1 MQCNNF
7 KKIGIFLKKGHESAI
22 NIGINIAKWLIKKD
36 IEVLAEDE
44 VSIKLNLARF
54 TKLEISKKC
63 DLALVLGGD
72 GTFLSVARLIID
84 REVPLIGINLGS
96 LGFLTEVTLEEIYS
110 TLETIFA
117 GNCVIDERMMLKA
130 EIFRNNKKMNEYTVL
145 NDVVINKGAL
155 ARIIN
160 IKTSINEKYLTTY
173 RADGLIIATP
183 TGSTAYSLSAGGPIV
198 DPDLNSIIITPIC
211 PHTLTH
217 RPIVLLGSDIIEVK
231 VNSHDSDV
239 LVTLD
244 GQIGIPLKNEDVI
257 KIKKSDRKTYILKH
271 PNKDYF
277 ELLRNKLKW
286 GII

>member
-1 MQCNNF
+1 MAS
-7 KKIGIFLKKGHESAI
+7 KGYGKIGIFIKHGHENAV
-22 NIGINIAKWLIKKD
+22 NIGVNISKWLLDRD
-36 IEVLAEDE
+36 IEVLAENE
-44 VSIKLNLARF
+44 VSEILNLSKCTR
-54 TKLEISKKC
+54 LEISRMC

-72 GTFLSVARLIID
+72 GTFLSVARLIIGRD
-84 REVPLIGINLGS
+84 IPLIGINLGS
-96 LGFLTEVTLEEIYS
+96 LGFLTEVKLEEIYS
-110 TLETIFA
+110 TLDTIFA
-117 GNCVIDERMMLKA
+117 GNCIIDKRMMLKT

-160 IKTSINEKYLTTY
+160 IKTSINSKYLTTY
-173 RADGLIIATP
+173 RSDGLIIATP

-198 DPDLNSIIITPIC
+198 YPELNSIIITPIC

-217 RPIVLLGSDIIEVK
+217 RPIVVSGDDTIEVM

-244 GQIGIPLKNEDVI
+244 GQIGIPVKNDDII
-257 KIKKSDRKTYILKH
+257 KIQKSDKKTYILKH
-271 PNKDYF
+271 PKKDYF

-286 GII
+286 GIF